1 MSALPFH
8 IHDHV
13 IKWKHFPRYW
23 PFVRGIHRSPV
34 NSPHNGRWR
43 GALMFSLI
51 CTRLNGWVNNR
62 EAGDLRRYRTHY
74 DVTVLYY
81 PAWPNDDL
89 MRYWISS
96 LFPHVMR
103 YRINRN
109 LATNIDRPYRYAIMF
124 WGRRGGFPLAGKRS
138 QWTHDVMIASLLRQN
153 VAATSF

>member
-1 MSALPFH
+1 MKISGVSTAVSYSWSRHQMETFSALLAICAVPGEFA
-8 IHDHV
+8 
-13 IKWKHFPRYW
+13 
-23 PFVRGIHRSPV
+23 
-34 NSPHNGRWR
+34 NGRWR

-109 LATNIDRPYRYAIMF
+109 LATNIDCPYRDAIMF